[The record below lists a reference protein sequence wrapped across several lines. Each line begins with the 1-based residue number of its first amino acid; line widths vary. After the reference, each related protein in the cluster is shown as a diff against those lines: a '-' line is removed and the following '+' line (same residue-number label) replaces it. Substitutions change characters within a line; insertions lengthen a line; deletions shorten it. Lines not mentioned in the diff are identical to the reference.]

1 LFTGEIMKPYFGNIE
16 KETLENDNY
25 RKVLFTGPQMQLV
38 VMSLKVGEVIPEE
51 LHDDID
57 QFIRVEKGSAYV
69 KIDDAEFNLSD
80 DDVVIVPSGTK
91 HFVKNTSESEELKL
105 YTIYTPAEHEDGT
118 IHKTFEEAKE
128 AEHHHHH

>member
-1 LFTGEIMKPYFGNIE
+1 
-16 KETLENDNY
+16 
-25 RKVLFTGPQMQLV
+25 MQLV

-80 DDVVIVPSGTK
+80 DDVVIVPAFGTTLEIEQK
-91 HFVKNTSESEELKL
+91 IKKL
-105 YTIYTPAEHEDGT
+105 FNWKSICLSLYSKFG
-118 IHKTFEEAKE
+118 
-128 AEHHHHH
+128 